1 MDEEIKD
8 EKTGDTTRSQPM
20 RLIREI
26 PTSNRGYGQVTTLRS
41 EVARN
46 DSKEDLEDLS
56 NVQPISVG
64 SMEDPATAE
73 AAKIKEQKENNQHE
87 TEAQKLVK
95 KRRLKQILKSEVP
108 FFREKIKDTT
118 SAEDRTVT
126 FRCFAVGKP
135 SLSYTWFKHDHLLT
149 DDAKIRIRNLDDGR
163 SELEIADINEYD
175 YGRYYGRVAFR
186 LKRSSNLN
194 LQFF

>member
-8 EKTGDTTRSQPM
+8 EKTGDTSRSQPM

-26 PTSNRGYGQVTTLRS
+26 PVSNRGYGQVTTLRS

-56 NVQPISVG
+56 NVQPISIG
-64 SMEDPATAE
+64 SIEDPAAE
-73 AAKIKEQKENNQHE
+73 EAEKAKEQKENSQHE

-118 SAEDRTVT
+118 AGEGRTVT
-126 FRCFAVGKP
+126 FQCFAVGKP
-135 SLSYTWFKHDHLLT
+135 SLSYTWFKQDHLLT
-149 DDAKIRIRNLDDGR
+149 DDAKITIRNLDDGR
-163 SELEIADINEYD
+163 SELEIAEINEYD
-175 YGRYYGRVAFR
+175 YGRHRFR
-186 LKRSSNLN
+186 SEPVI
-194 LQFF
+194 